1 MTKTENFKKTSDF
14 KLRLLGLALC
24 GLMLGGVVVAGC
36 GDSEDGGEDTTVP
49 KKPGDAPAD
58 DQ

>member
-36 GDSEDGGEDTTVP
+36 GDSEDGGEDTAVP
-49 KKPGDAPAD
+49 DKKPDGGD